1 MVLVHHCESLG
12 CDDAVLLGEF
22 IEGESPYS
30 DREDPWE
37 VIAGDGCGEDS
48 VDG

>member
-1 MVLVHHCESLG
+1 VVLVHHCESLG
-12 CDDAVLLGEF
+12 GDDAVLFSEF
-22 IEGESPYS
+22 IEGISPCG

-37 VIAGDGCGEDS
+37 VIAGDCGGEDS